1 MAIPA
6 KLKIKINLVA
16 FLFISFGLIF
26 AMATQV
32 LSILQGMYTVNAIFP
47 DAGGVFTD
55 QEVTYRGLTVGR
67 VGEMEVV
74 EEGVKIELLIE
85 DDYEI
90 PAENVEA
97 RVMFKSAVGEQF
109 VDILPATDSGPYL
122 EDGSTIPIER
132 TDIPVSTQAL
142 LSTTDTVL
150 KGVPPEALKGAIDS
164 LAEGLAGRGSD
175 IALTFESLADLS
187 ETFAARAPEVE
198 GILRN
203 GTELGDAFLESSDD
217 FKVAIRELVQVADLL
232 EDNRF
237 TIQDLMENS
246 NLLSD
251 ELVSLLR
258 NNKGN
263 LNKVI
268 IQLAKINEFQ
278 AESGGDLIKLF
289 KFLPDGL
296 ERVTRTFEPKT
307 GLVRFGLV
315 NDNENHGCNYSTR
328 KRNPPQ
334 DRNTPNPPK
343 YLKCRGAFG
352 GGGGG
357 GGSAGSGGSGSGGSP
372 AGGSE
377 TSTLIDTLAPDIP
390 ADDPGLSGRMRDMAW
405 MMFYFNGLQ

>member
-1 MAIPA
+1 VAIPA
-6 KLKIKINLVA
+6 KLKIKINLIG
-16 FLFISFGLIF
+16 FLLISFLLIF
-26 AMATQV
+26 LMATQV

-67 VGEMEVV
+67 VGDMEVV
-74 EEGVKIELLIE
+74 PQGVKIELLIE
-85 DDYEI
+85 DDYKI
-90 PAENVEA
+90 PAENTEA

-109 VDILPATDSGPYL
+109 IDVLPASDSEPYL
-122 EDGSTIPIER
+122 EDGSTIPITH

-164 LAEGLAGRGSD
+164 LAEGLSGRGQD
-175 IALTFESLADLS
+175 IALTLESLADLS

-217 FKVAIRELVQVADLL
+217 FKVAIRELVEVADLL
-232 EDNRF
+232 ADNRF
-237 TIQDLMENS
+237 TIQDLMENA
-246 NLLSD
+246 NLTSD
-251 ELVSLLR
+251 ELVSLIR
-258 NNKGN
+258 NNRGN

-278 AESGGDLIKLF
+278 AESGDDLARLF
-289 KFLPDGL
+289 RLLPDGL
-296 ERVTRTFEPKT
+296 EGVVKTFEPKT

-328 KRNPPQ
+328 DRNPPQ
-334 DRNTPNPPK
+334 DRNTPNPQK
-343 YLKCRGAFG
+343 YLKCRGAIDG
-352 GGGGG
+352 GGGR
-357 GGSAGSGGSGSGGSP
+357 SGDASGSGTT
-372 AGGSE
+372 GGSDIP
-377 TSTLIDTLAPDIP
+377 TLTESLAPDIP
-390 ADDPGLSGRMRDMAW
+390 ADDPGLSGRMKDMAW
-405 MMFYFNGLQ
+405 MLFYFNGLQ